1 MRSIL
6 LGITFVAAA
15 CGGAREP
22 LVRHPQG
29 YADRMAAADEHNQR
43 AEHHRQ
49 AAGDPG
55 TTGTGADYYCGDTAL
70 SDQATSGGERLVP
83 TVPCWD
89 IAEESAE
96 HHRFLAEREQQLA
109 QAERRAA
116 THLIEAERAACR
128 GMTPR
133 ELEHSPFAHRKEIAE
148 VIPHREIGMIRGVRI
163 IWKPVLGLTAGW
175 MRQAI
180 ACHRA
185 RFERLGEPA
194 GYLPEDPTLVAGA
207 TATVELHG
215 DHLEILIETADDT
228 SGQVAFDRAKDLVR
242 PWTAGR

>member
-6 LGITFVAAA
+6 LGITFAAAA
-15 CGGAREP
+15 CGGSREP

-29 YADRMAAADEHNQR
+29 YAERMAEADEHNQR
-43 AEHHRQ
+43 AEQHRQ

-55 TTGTGADYYCGDTAL
+55 TTGTRADYYCGDTAL

-96 HHRFLAEREQQLA
+96 HHRFLAEREQQRA
-109 QAERRAA
+109 RAERRAA
-116 THLIEAERAACR
+116 THLVEAELAACR
-128 GMTPR
+128 GMSPR

-148 VIPHREIGMIRGVRI
+148 VIPHRETGMIRGVRI
-163 IWKPVLGLTAGW
+163 IWKPVPGLTAGW

-185 RFERLGEPA
+185 RFERFGEPA
-194 GYLPEDPTLVAGA
+194 GYFPEDPTLVAGA

-215 DHLEILIETADDT
+215 DHLEVLVETADDT
-228 SGQVAFDRAKDLVR
+228 NGQVAFDRAKDLVR